1 MSLILAASIVLG
13 YWFNITPPFGEYDEG
28 RVAWTSGNV
37 REKSVMVFDRR
48 SAEEVIHNFDLAK
61 ANGRPFYLDIE
72 HRYEQNRK
80 NVKWDDILGTVER
93 LRLAD
98 DGSIQALI
106 VFYEEGWKAYMRGD
120 YIGLSPAFYSAR
132 AIGSTKSR
140 PVSLSSVAA
149 TNRPYIKSLL
159 FKDCGK
165 EEIDKEQVERQVMRM
180 IE

>member
-37 REKSVMVFDRR
+37 LEKSEMVFDRS
-48 SAEEVIHNFDLAK
+48 SAEDVIRNFGLAK
-61 ANGRPFYLDIE
+61 ANGRKFYLDIE
-72 HRYEQNRK
+72 HRYELNRK
-80 NVKWDDILGTVER
+80 GKWKDILGTVER

-106 VFYEEGWKAYMRGD
+106 VFFEDGWKAYMRGD

-165 EEIDKEQVERQVMRM
+165 EEIYKEQVER
-180 IE
+180 

>member
-13 YWFNITPPFGEYDEG
+13 YWFNITPPFGEYDDG
-28 RVAWTSGNV
+28 RIVWPSGYNV
-37 REKSVMVFDRR
+37 HEKGVMVFDR
-48 SAEEVIHNFDLAK
+48 SAAEDVIRNFDINK

-72 HRYEQNRK
+72 HRCELNRK

-106 VFYEEGWKAYMRGD
+106 VFFEEGWKAYMRGD
-120 YIGLSPAFYSAR
+120 YSGLSPSFYSVR
-132 AIGSTKSR
+132 GIGSSKSR

-165 EEIDKEQVERQVMRM
+165 EEIHEE
-180 IE
+180 